1 MLPKLTLHAAAACG
15 LATLALGAGA
25 APVATTTTVM
35 GKSMIQFACGAR
47 GPSCHYLILTSLCN
61 EKMDKDGNK
70 TRTCEYSMAVPPF
83 ELKPGETK
91 TVTGLPS
98 DAIYKQTVGKP
109 PTVSD
114 CMNDPTRL

>member
-1 MLPKLTLHAAAACG
+1 MQPTLSLHAAVACG
-15 LATLALGAGA
+15 LASFALAAGA

-35 GKSMIQFACGAR
+35 GKALTQFTCGR
-47 GPSCHYLILTSLCN
+47 GGPSCHYLILTSLCS
-61 EKMDKDGNK
+61 EKMDKDGTK
-70 TRTCEYSMAVPPF
+70 TRTCEYSTAVPPF

-114 CMNDPTRL
+114 CINNPTKL

>member
-1 MLPKLTLHAAAACG
+1 MRPTRSLHAAIACG
-15 LATLALGAGA
+15 LASLALSAAA

-35 GKSMIQFACGAR
+35 GKSMSQFTCGAR
-47 GPSCHYLILTSLCN
+47 GPSCHYLILTSLCSD
-61 EKMDKDGNK
+61 KMDKDGTK
-70 TRTCEYSMAVPPF
+70 IRTCEYSMAVPPF

-109 PTVSD
+109 PTVTD
-114 CMNDPTRL
+114 CMNDPTKL

>member
-1 MLPKLTLHAAAACG
+1 
-15 LATLALGAGA
+15 
-25 APVATTTTVM
+25 
-35 GKSMIQFACGAR
+35 
-47 GPSCHYLILTSLCN
+47 
-61 EKMDKDGNK
+61 
-70 TRTCEYSMAVPPF
+70 MAVPPF